1 MVPMILIVLG
11 LVVVVIGVLA
21 LLAVIHI
28 GVVWWVLLLVGA
40 GLILLGWYLRRGTP
54 VVRGGDMFV
63 TPYSGTTNRLN
74 LIS

>member
-11 LVVVVIGVLA
+11 LVVVVIGLLA

-54 VVRGGDMFV
+54 VV
-63 TPYSGTTNRLN
+63 
-74 LIS
+74 

>member
-1 MVPMILIVLG
+1 MVPLILMILG

-40 GLILLGWYLRRGTP
+40 GLILLGWYLRSRP
-54 VVRGGDMFV
+54 PSVV
-63 TPYSGTTNRLN
+63 
-74 LIS
+74 